1 MEESTN
7 SKEHLA
13 VSVKDGVR
21 IIRFNRPEK
30 KNALGVSIMLNIVP
44 LLNEAAADPKTV
56 ITVITGTGDYFTAGN
71 DMNNFMADPK
81 DIPSNEVSEGNDD
94 DDPAK
99 AASSTFGKI
108 VTTLID
114 FPKPLI
120 AIVNGPAIGFGVTL
134 LGLCDVVYASD
145 RATFHTPF
153 MKLALCPE
161 GSSSLTFPKM
171 MGPQNASEMLMFG
184 RKLTAEEAAQQG
196 LITRVYPHDSLDQ
209 AWAQVYQWA
218 KLPPGAMAAAKAL
231 IRAPIRKQL
240 HNANE
245 TECKVLTERLQTDE
259 AVEAII
265 NFLSRKSKLKH

>member
-1 MEESTN
+1 MEDSTN
-7 SKEHLA
+7 SKEHLS

-21 IIRFNRPEK
+21 IIMFNRPEK
-30 KNALGVSIMLNIVP
+30 KNALGVSIMINIVP
-44 LLNEAAADPKTV
+44 LLKQAADDPNTV
-56 ITVITGTGDYFTAGN
+56 ITVITGAGDYFTAGN

-81 DIPSNEVSEGNDD
+81 DIPREEMSEGDEND

-108 VTTLID
+108 VTALID

-120 AIVNGPAIGFGVTL
+120 AIVNGPAIGFGVTM

-161 GSSSLTFPKM
+161 GSSSFTFPNM

-184 RKLTAEEAAQQG
+184 RKLSADEAQCQG
-196 LITRVYPHDSLDQ
+196 LVARVYPHDSLDR

-218 KLPPGAMAAAKAL
+218 KLPPGAMAAAKTL
-231 IRAPIRKQL
+231 IRAPVKQQL
-240 HNANE
+240 HKANQ
-245 TECKVLTERLQTDE
+245 TECNVLTERLQTDE
-259 AVEAII
+259 AIEAII
-265 NFLSRKSKLKH
+265 NFLSRKSKL

>member
-1 MEESTN
+1 MEDSTN

-30 KNALGVSIMLNIVP
+30 KNALGVSIMVNIVP
-44 LLNEAAADPKTV
+44 ILHQAAADPNTV
-56 ITVITGTGDYFTAGN
+56 LTVITGTGDYFSAGN

-81 DIPSNEVSEGNDD
+81 DIPRDEMSEGGEDD
-94 DDPAK
+94 DLAK

-108 VTTLID
+108 VTALID

-161 GSSSLTFPKM
+161 GSSSFTFPNM

-184 RKLTAEEAAQQG
+184 RKLTAEEAVRQG
-196 LITRVYPHDSLDQ
+196 LVARVYPHDSLNQ
-209 AWAQVYQWA
+209 AWDQVYQWA

-231 IRAPIRKQL
+231 IRAPVRKQL
-240 HNANE
+240 HKAND
-245 TECKVLTERLQTDE
+245 TECNVLTERLQSDE
-259 AVEAII
+259 AIEAII
-265 NFLSRKSKLKH
+265 NFLSRKSKL

>member
-1 MEESTN
+1 MEDSTT

-13 VSVKDGVR
+13 SSVKDGVR

-30 KNALGVSIMLNIVP
+30 KNALDVSIMLNIVP
-44 LLNEAAADPKTV
+44 LLNQAAADPNTV

-81 DIPSNEVSEGNDD
+81 DISEDEMSEGGEA
-94 DDPAK
+94 DPAK
-99 AASSTFGKI
+99 TASSNFGKI
-108 VTTLID
+108 VTALID

-161 GSSSLTFPKM
+161 GSSSFTFPNM

-184 RKLTAEEAAQQG
+184 KKLTAEEAVRQG
-196 LITRVYPHDSLDQ
+196 LVARVYPHNSLNQ
-209 AWAQVYQWA
+209 AWDQVYQWA
-218 KLPPGAMAAAKAL
+218 KLPPGAMASAKAL
-231 IRAPIRKQL
+231 IRAPVKGQL
-240 HNANE
+240 HKANQ
-245 TECKVLTERLQTDE
+245 TECNVLTERFKTDE
-259 AVEAII
+259 AIEAII
-265 NFLSRKSKLKH
+265 NFLSRKSKL